1 MLLPS
6 QAEARA
12 MLWFQEAGGLQ
23 PSPPTLSRPKATA
36 CESTEALGAW
46 ITVPGLLPPP
56 GSASGDSEAPSVVG
70 AVMETRAMTLT
81 RAPGSHPGQVGVG
94 WGGVGGLGNTY
105 NEE

>member
-1 MLLPS
+1 
-6 QAEARA
+6 

-46 ITVPGLLPPP
+46 IPVPGLLPPP
-56 GSASGDSEAPSVVG
+56 GSASGDSGAPSVVG